1 MNIAAFTARHA
12 TGAEAE
18 ARKWRQEARSDRQ
31 KADAALRFG
40 DREGHARWLRQAAQ
54 CDQWARDSQRAADDF
69 AALRDRVEVLA

>member
-12 TGAEAE
+12 AGAEAE

-40 DREGHARWLRQAAQ
+40 DRDGHARWLRQAAQ
-54 CDQWARDSQRAADDF
+54 CDQWARESQRAADDF

>member
-12 TGAEAE
+12 AGAEAE
-18 ARKWRQEARSDRQ
+18 ARKWRQEAQSDRK
-31 KADAALRFG
+31 KADASLIYG

-54 CDQWARDSQRAADDF
+54 CDQWARESQRAADDF